1 MGTFAN
7 ARAVYGLHATGT
19 PAGTNVSGTVTVG
32 ATQDETE
39 FTDADIDY
47 SFKVTATATSDVAT
61 LTLSTGAVA
70 QTTGTPTIVDGD
82 GNDFEGVALPTAVNG
97 YAILIKRRLSES
109 GDDINVVS
117 SHNNNVDIN
126 MEDTAGNPPLLAPLY
141 IDGTIAFT
149 FSAADD
155 WVEVTIIAKSS

>member
-1 MGTFAN
+1 MGTMSN
-7 ARAVYGLHATGT
+7 AVAVYGLTASGT
-19 PAGTNVSGTVTVG
+19 PSGTNITGPVRIGVG
-32 ATQDETE
+32 QTSAT
-39 FTDADIDY
+39 FTGADIAY